1 MSDHGSGPTVDD
13 PPPETVHLGQFDPLE
28 APIVL
33 DMLHE
38 HGIFAF
44 SKTPLGTTESQPYG
58 RIPGDSGRG
67 RIFVDAAKLD
77 EARRLVDED
86 LPGRIADMSR
96 ALEEGFAAQ
105 EEIAE
110 PGSSGREGP

>member
-1 MSDHGSGPTVDD
+1 MSEQV
-13 PPPETVHLGQFDPLE
+13 PETAHLGRFDPLE

-44 SKTPLGTTESQPYG
+44 SKAPLDQAEGQPYG
-58 RIPGDSGRG
+58 SIFNDSARG
-67 RIFVDAAKLD
+67 RIFVDVARLGDAK
-77 EARRLVDED
+77 RLIEEE
-86 LPGRIADMSR
+86 LPQRIAEMGR

-110 PGSSGREGP
+110 ASDDEG